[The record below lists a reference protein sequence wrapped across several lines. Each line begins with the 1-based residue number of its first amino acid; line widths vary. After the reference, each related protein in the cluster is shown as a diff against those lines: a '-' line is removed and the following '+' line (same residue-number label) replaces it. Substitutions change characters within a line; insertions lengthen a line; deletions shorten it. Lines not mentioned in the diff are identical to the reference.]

1 MNHSTPG
8 LPVHNQLQEFTQ
20 THAHQVGDAIQPSHP
35 LSPPSPPAP
44 NPPQHQ
50 GLSNE
55 STLLMRWLKYWSFSF
70 SISLSNEHP
79 GLISFRMDWLDLLA
93 VFYLGSPRVRH
104 DWVTAQAHI
113 TYRSERKR
121 DSKRL
126 YHFLR
131 NVNCSTQRSLSD
143 WGLQH
148 GGDEILLCA
157 QIFVVHLFTLELPWI
172 CLRILPFK

>member
-8 LPVHNQLQEFTQ
+8 LPVHHQLPEF
-20 THAHQVGDAIQPSHP
+20 HAHRVGVAIQPSHP

-44 NPPQHQ
+44 NPPPASGSLPVSQLFSWGGWNIGVSASALILPMNTQ
-50 GLSNE
+50 D
-55 STLLMRWLKYWSFSF
+55 WSPLGWTGW
-70 SISLSNEHP
+70 ISLQYFIWGHQESDMTGWQHNHTSY
-79 GLISFRMDWLDLLA
+79 ID
-93 VFYLGSPRVRH
+93 
-104 DWVTAQAHI
+104 Q
-113 TYRSERKR
+113 ERKR

-131 NVNCSTQRSLSD
+131 NFNCSTQRSLSN

-148 GGDEILLCA
+148 GGDEILFCA
-157 QIFVVHLFTLELPWI
+157 QIFVFHLFTLELPWI